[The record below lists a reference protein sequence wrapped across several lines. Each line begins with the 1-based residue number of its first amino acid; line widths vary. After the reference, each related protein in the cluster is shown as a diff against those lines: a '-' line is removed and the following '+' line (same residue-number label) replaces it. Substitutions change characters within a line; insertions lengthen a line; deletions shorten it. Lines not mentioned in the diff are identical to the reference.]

1 MFQFRPFP
9 SYAYL
14 IQRTMLKYC
23 LSGFPHSEIHGYNGY
38 LLLPVAYRSLSR
50 PSSAPDAKAFPLRSF
65 QLDLSNHLLILKV
78 ELCRQFNRIFE
89 IVIVTHLYDV
99 PQLKLKIRSSVLS
112 NKRPLCCLAY
122 HFFIT
127 LFSFQ
132 GSIFQLLLQPD
143 LKICLT
149 PGLQIQQQMSSA
161 LVGPSGLEPP
171 TLRLSVVRS
180 SQLSYGPVRR
190 HKLHIPRRT
199 ACSTSR
205 SFRCVS
211 SSSQTRFAG
220 LCSDFERLAIILF
233 FRPPQ
238 KRMLLWDG
246 GDSRDRTG
254 DLLLARQALSQ
265 LSYIP
270 KLSSL
275 PADFIACAL

>member
-23 LSGFPHSEIHGYNGY
+23 LSGFPHSEIHGYIGY

-99 PQLKLKIRSSVLS
+99 PQLKPSFFQTLPLE
-112 NKRPLCCLAY
+112 RPLCCLAY

-149 PGLQIQQQMSSA
+149 PGLQIQQQ
-161 LVGPSGLEPP
+161 LLFGGPEWARTTDLTIISR
-171 TLRLSVVRS
+171 TL
-180 SQLSYGPVRR
+180 
-190 HKLHIPRRT
+190 
-199 ACSTSR
+199 
-205 SFRCVS
+205 
-211 SSSQTRFAG
+211 
-220 LCSDFERLAIILF
+220 
-233 FRPPQ
+233 
-238 KRMLLWDG
+238 
-246 GDSRDRTG
+246 
-254 DLLLARQALSQ
+254 
-265 LSYIP
+265 
-270 KLSSL
+270 
-275 PADFIACAL
+275 